1 MKWLLFLYPWLELW
15 SLIEQGTQTSA
26 TTAMLWVLGAGVLG
40 IGLFR
45 HAGRQ
50 TLEHLQQAQREGALS
65 QQLLMGNVSRL
76 VAGVL
81 LIIPGLISDA
91 LAVVVLIAPL
101 RILLAKVL
109 VGGSITAQHNPYQ
122 SQGQGQGQGQG
133 ESSGFHTGPGY
144 RRFDGDGVTLEGE
157 FESVSPEQE
166 GKAREASAPLE
177 HQPSE
182 RD

>member
-1 MKWLLFLYPWLELW
+1 MKWLLFFYPWLELW
-15 SLIEQGTQTSA
+15 SLIELGTQTSA

-45 HAGRQ
+45 LAGRQ
-50 TLEHLQQAQREGALS
+50 TLEHLQQAQREGVLS
-65 QQLLMGNVSRL
+65 QQLLMGNVSRF

-101 RILLAKVL
+101 RMLLAKL
-109 VGGSITAQHNPYQ
+109 LFGGSISAQYNPY
-122 SQGQGQGQGQG
+122 QGQGQGQR

-144 RRFDGDGVTLEGE
+144 RRFDDDGVTLEGE

-166 GKAREASAPLE
+166 GKDPEASAPLE
-177 HQPSE
+177 HQPPE